1 MNKGR
6 LTTWVKDYID
16 FVETH
21 NFPAMLEKVKSQ
33 PFVTFVGVQGSGK
46 TATVRHIA
54 LKLLREGYEILNIQ
68 DIEDIETYFKPH
80 PQVFFID
87 DVLGIFEFNTSK
99 LVQLNRYIQY
109 KQRRLKEFNSKIL
122 LTCREKVFRNED
134 VQKTDLFK
142 KENVVQMHSPENTL
156 TDEDKQKILAKYFL
170 NYTDFTSPFETKT
183 VSSFTGTFE
192 IKVDFTSAFET
203 KTFPK
208 RCEVVS
214 KRKRAMYHCYKY
226 FHPIIKTIM
235 DELDEMKARNK
246 IYYASLVLL
255 MANGNELSTDCLKNE
270 NNASC
275 VNNFNEMKSTILKA
289 FGIIDSIENHELIT
303 ALAEMEL
310 MYTMK
315 VDNKFIFLNHSMFE
329 IIACH
334 FSCMFPELMFQYMD
348 SSYIDTH
355 IKLNTNT
362 HWDYQEISVG
372 GYATTFKFEYDQMP
386 KLKIAHSS
394 IMLPEIKYPLLAERL
409 FKDVENG
416 EAICVLSNDCLKNPL
431 VIQAFIDI
439 MARKSYRHLYSV
451 FFSELKGNVNRYF
464 PFFSVEKSDKS
475 FNEHNKR
482 VIHFVIYKGHHHILQ
497 HITERMI
504 KENGNVDDLFSASC
518 KGNTRYLDNET
529 RDDELEFE
537 SVVGY
542 EDHKKSNESAESE
555 RKHRMEDSNITRELL
570 LEPLREQYC
579 LLALA
584 CHTRDIKTVQILLS
598 HVNTNVFKLF
608 NQPLK
613 PGDFDILTPYFTPLG
628 FACSIGNLEIV
639 VNLIKAGAN
648 VNTID
653 QEKTP
658 LIYACDRGYIRIV
671 EVLVKSGADVDLKVK
686 SNTPLTVA
694 CNRGHL
700 EIVRVLVK
708 SGADVNLKVISNT
721 PLTAACYRGHQ
732 EIVKELVQAGADVNL
747 QNGENAPLTV
757 AYMNN
762 NFKVVQE
769 LIKAGAVPN
778 PADKETTPLLAANI
792 MHNLRFLEELIDT
805 RAGQYLSN
813 VEICLKEGNVKE
825 NPFLLRAACM
835 KGQLDIVKKLI
846 NAGADVNQS
855 DGSQKP
861 LTAACMWGHL
871 SVIKVMIKAGA
882 SVNQSVGKE
891 TPLTAACAAGHLNVV
906 QELIKEGADLNRCD
920 DNHTPL
926 TVASYEG
933 HQSIVKALIQA
944 GADVNQKD
952 KDTTPLE
959 AALRNRHLSIVEELR
974 KAGAV

>member
-1 MNKGR
+1 MNKSHF
-6 LTTWVKDYID
+6 LKWIEDDKV

-33 PFVTFVGVQGSGK
+33 PFVTFMGVQGSGK

-54 LKLLREGYEILNIQ
+54 LKLQTEEYEILQIQ
-68 DIEDIETYFKPH
+68 NIEDIETYLNPH
-80 PQVFFID
+80 PQVFIID
-87 DVLGIFEFNTSK
+87 DVLGIFELNTSK

-109 KQRRLKEFNSKIL
+109 EQRRLKKLNSKIL

-134 VQKTDLFK
+134 VLMTDLCK

-156 TDEDKQKILAKYFL
+156 TDEDKQKILAVYDLKI
-170 NYTDFTSPFETKT
+170 TDFTSTLPFERKMGPTSTWAFETKT
-183 VSSFTGTFE
+183 
-192 IKVDFTSAFET
+192 DFTSVFET

-214 KRKRAMYHCYKY
+214 KRKKAMYSKCFENSYEY
-226 FHPIIKTIM
+226 PYRYIENIM

-246 IYYASLVLL
+246 MYYALLVLL
-255 MANGNELSTDCLKNE
+255 MANGNEVSTDCLKNE
-270 NNASC
+270 NNANWI
-275 VNNFNEMKSTILKA
+275 NNFNDMKSTILKA

-303 ALAEMEL
+303 ALTEMEL
-310 MYTMK
+310 MYTKK
-315 VDNKFIFLNHSMFE
+315 VDNKFTFLNHFMFE

-334 FSCMFPELMFQYMD
+334 FGWMSPELMLQYMN

-355 IKLNTNT
+355 IKLNTHSFLPYEEKTVKENAAG
-362 HWDYQEISVG
+362 IK
-372 GYATTFKFEYDQMP
+372 FKYNIMSS
-386 KLKIAHSS
+386 LKKGVNFS
-394 IMLPEIKYPLLAERL
+394 IVLPENKYPLVAERL
-409 FKDVENG
+409 FRDVENG
-416 EAICVLSNDCLKNPL
+416 KAINVFCNEFLKSPL
-431 VIQAFIDI
+431 VIQTFIDI
-439 MARKSYRHLYSV
+439 MARKSYRHLHSI
-451 FFSELKGNVNRYF
+451 FFLEFKGNVNHHFR
-464 PFFSVEKSDKS
+464 FFSFAKSGNS
-475 FNEHNKR
+475 SNEHIKR
-482 VIHFVIYKGHHHILQ
+482 VIHLVIYKGHHHMLQ
-497 HITERMI
+497 HIIERMI
-504 KENGNVDDLFSASC
+504 KENGNVDDLFSVSR
-518 KGNTRYLDNET
+518 KGNTRYLDIET

-537 SVVGY
+537 SVVDYQDY
-542 EDHKKSNESAESE
+542 EKSNGNAESE
-555 RKHRMEDSNITRELL
+555 RKHRMEGSNITRESH

-584 CHTRDIKTVQILLS
+584 CHSGDTKTVQILLR
-598 HVNTNVFKLF
+598 HVNKNIFKLSR
-608 NQPLK
+608 QLLK
-613 PGDFDILTPYFTPLG
+613 PGDFDILKPYFTSLG
-628 FACSIGNLEIV
+628 FACSIGHLEIV
-639 VNLIKAGAN
+639 DDLIKAGAD

-658 LIYACDRGYIRIV
+658 LIEACDRGY
-671 EVLVKSGADVDLKVK
+671 LG
-686 SNTPLTVA
+686 
-694 CNRGHL
+694 
-700 EIVRVLVK
+700 IVRVLVK
-708 SGADVNLKVISNT
+708 SGADVNSKVISNT
-721 PLTAACYRGHQ
+721 PLIAACNGGHL

-757 AYMNN
+757 AYVKNY
-762 NFKVVQE
+762 FEIVLE
-769 LIKAGAVPN
+769 LIKAGAVPY
-778 PADKETTPLLAANI
+778 PADKGTPPLFAANV
-792 MHNLRFLEELIDT
+792 MHNIRFVEELIYT
-805 RAGQYLSN
+805 RASQYLNNIETS
-813 VEICLKEGNVKE
+813 LKEGNVKE

-835 KGQLDIVKKLI
+835 KGQSETVEKLI
-846 NAGADVNQS
+846 DAGADVNQS

-926 TVASYEG
+926 TVASFEG
-933 HQSIVKALIQA
+933 HQSIVKALIKA